1 MSRQVILNLG
11 HRRLQLFRG
20 RIIHYQL
27 PVAHRW
33 LRNRT
38 YQIITSRSPAYTRC
52 NMSNLRSAQQII
64 FYFRQIRLDPF
75 HPGTLRHFK
84 FNIQLRVT
92 QIREEPLRD
101 ITIQECSN
109 RQ

>member
-20 RIIHYQL
+20 RVIHDQL
-27 PVAHRW
+27 PVTHRG
-33 LRNRT
+33 LRDRT
-38 YQIITSRSPAYTRC
+38 HQIITGRSPADTRRY
-52 NMSNLRSAQQII
+52 MSHFRTTQQII
-64 FYFRQIRLDPF
+64 LYTCQIRLDPF

-84 FNIQLRVT
+84 FNIQLCVT
-92 QIREEPLRD
+92 QIREETLRN
-101 ITIQECSN
+101 IAVQECSN